1 MKELTLSL
9 DASTSATGWA
19 VYDGP
24 EYARTPP
31 QRELSRMAT
40 QGN

>member
-24 EYARTPP
+24 DLLESGVVNPKGTFLERA
-31 QRELSRMAT
+31 L
-40 QGN
+40 